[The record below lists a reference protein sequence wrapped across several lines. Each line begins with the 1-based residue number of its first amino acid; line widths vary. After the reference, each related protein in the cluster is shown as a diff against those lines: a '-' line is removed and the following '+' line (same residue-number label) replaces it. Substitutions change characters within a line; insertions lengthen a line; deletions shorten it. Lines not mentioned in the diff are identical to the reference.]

1 MGGRMPTEACATRF
15 LSDLCGVL
23 RDLCGKDFEFAAAT
37 RPKILSRK
45 GRKERPQRPQRVQES
60 RDAFLLSHFQY
71 KNPGTPNNTIATP
84 ANACVGRV
92 TIVFRV
98 QAPPTST

>member
-1 MGGRMPTEACATRF
+1 MGERMPTEACATRF

-23 RDLCGKDFEFAAAT
+23 CDLFGKDFDFAVT
-37 RPKILSRK
+37 HPKILNRR